1 MPIYAWNNNMWISGA
16 FSDIGW
22 LDNIFFSGHG
32 RADSWKN
39 LPQSS
44 LGSGMTLQWRRI
56 FFLHA
61 SFHDDFSVI
70 KSKANNSRF
79 LWKKGL
85 HRPGFEKVTFNI
97 NINQLVFLDWVCVKR
112 SVLCLAV
119 SQFVAGTFTFIW
131 RLPYQKNYRAVMW
144 NQKFNSRFSFLVRF
158 LVPRTP

>member
-16 FSDIGW
+16 FSDIVW
-22 LDNIFFSGHG
+22 LDNIFFLATVVLIHEKTYPSRVWGV
-32 RADSWKN
+32 AWLCSDEEYFFCT
-39 LPQSS
+39 QVF
-44 LGSGMTLQWRRI
+44 MMI
-56 FFLHA
+56 FQ
-61 SFHDDFSVI
+61 
-70 KSKANNSRF
+70 F

-85 HRPGFEKVTFNI
+85 HRPGFEKLTFNI
-97 NINQLVFLDWVCVKR
+97 NINQLVFLDWACVKR